1 MPRLNVEF
9 SGRSFTFT
17 LMISPGAIVVGLMV
31 TEAAVATGTRR
42 RSRIK
47 TVPDLFI
54 WKSPFV

>member
-1 MPRLNVEF
+1 
-9 SGRSFTFT
+9 
-17 LMISPGAIVVGLMV
+17 MISPGAIVVGLMV